1 MAMLTYADIT
11 NRVLAIIGK
20 SDNDTRDRIKDSI
33 NNGYND
39 FVTRELW
46 PFREVTDYITTIAGT
61 QEYTLSTEF
70 TDIDQQNIISVAI
83 QGASAR
89 KLEYKPYNQ
98 LRSLYPDFDEDGTG
112 LPTMYYIKGGA
123 IGFYLSPGDV
133 YTVAV
138 DYFKVPTALSADAD
152 TPIIPATYREALV
165 HYALSDEH
173 DFNTD
178 PDLAVKA
185 MNTYENFVAKAR
197 NNLLAQPTDNGNFV
211 ITGPQSGFNHTDIG
225 Y

>member
-1 MAMLTYADIT
+1 MALSTYSDIT
-11 NRVLAIIGK
+11 NRVLSIIGK
-20 SDNDTRDRIKDSI
+20 SDTTTRNRIKDSI

-46 PFREVTDYITTIAGT
+46 PFREATDTITTIAGT
-61 QEYTLSTEF
+61 QEYALSSEISN
-70 TDIDQQNIISVAI
+70 IDLQNIISVAI
-83 QGASAR
+83 QGESATR
-89 KLEYKPYNQ
+89 LSYIAYNQ
-98 LRSLYPDFDEDGTG
+98 LRNTHPDFDQDGTG
-112 LPTMYYIKGGA
+112 LPTMYYLKDGY
-123 IGFYLSPGDV
+123 IGFYLSPGDI
-133 YTVAV
+133 YSVAV
-138 DYFKVPTALSADAD
+138 DYFIVPTALSADAD
-152 TPIIPATYREALV
+152 TPIIPANYREALV

-211 ITGPQSGFNHTDIG
+211 ITGPQSYINHTDIG